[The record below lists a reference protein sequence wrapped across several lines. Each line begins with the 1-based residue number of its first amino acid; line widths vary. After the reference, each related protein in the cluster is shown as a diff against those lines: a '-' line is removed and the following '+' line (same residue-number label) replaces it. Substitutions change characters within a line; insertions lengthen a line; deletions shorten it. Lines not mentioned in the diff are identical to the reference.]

1 MKLQEHK
8 PKGVFEREA
17 TTTEIESMAK
27 QGNKEAMRE
36 QINAK
41 GGWAKLTPKDKDD
54 ILKNLTGYGEE

>member
-1 MKLQEHK
+1 MIIQEHK

-36 QINAK
+36 IIDEK
-41 GGWAKLTPKDKDD
+41 GGWEKLTPKDKDET
-54 ILKNLTGYGEE
+54 LKNLIGYGEV